1 MKITLE
7 VENNKADVF
16 IRFIKRLDFIS
27 ILKLDSKDQIKPIQR
42 LSEKEKAAVE
52 IGIKEAE
59 AGELI
64 PHEEVVKEMR
74 EKYPNIFKDV

>member
-7 VENNKADVF
+7 IDNNKADIF
-16 IRFIKRLDFIS
+16 IKFIKRLDFIS
-27 ILKLDSKDQIKPIQR
+27 ILKLDSKDQVKTIQG

-74 EKYPNIFKDV
+74 AKYPNVFKDV

>member
-7 VENNKADVF
+7 IDNNKADVF
-16 IRFIKRLDFIS
+16 IRFIRRLDFIS
-27 ILKLDSKDQIKPIQR
+27 ILKLDSKDQIKPIQK
-42 LSEKEKAAVE
+42 LSEKEITAVE

-64 PHEEVVKEMR
+64 PHKEVVKEMR
-74 EKYPNIFKDV
+74 AKYPNVFKDV